1 MKVMEVLQIPRCRST
16 KILHHED
23 FAARH
28 TRSQCPGVETY
39 RKFQLIR
46 ILRLCGHSH
55 HQNTAMWN
63 PASSSLTRFDR
74 FAQLLVSYY
83 IFLILF
89 ARRYRRDFVLHQIP
103 QLAFPQGMDSDTAA
117 YAMPTHVVSS
127 VLCLEAEK
135 GAARKRTSHMAMA
148 WNSGNRHRHSLLYMY
163 IIILYYIYIWIEHLF
178 DIQHMSE
185 EGKKH
190 VRGSHS
196 FTS

>member
-1 MKVMEVLQIPRCRST
+1 MKVQIPRCRST

-46 ILRLCGHSH
+46 ILCLCGHSH

-74 FAQLLVSYY
+74 FAQVLVSYF
-83 IFLILF
+83 IFSILF

-103 QLAFPQGMDSDTAA
+103 QLAFPQAWTQLQPLTRCQPMWCPLYCASKRRKVW
-117 YAMPTHVVSS
+117 P
-127 VLCLEAEK
+127 EK
-135 GAARKRTSHMAMA
+135 GLHTWRWRETLEIVIDIHCYICIF
-148 WNSGNRHRHSLLYMY
+148 LYY
-163 IIILYYIYIWIEHLF
+163 IYIYIWIEHLF

-185 EGKKH
+185 EGKTH
-190 VRGSHS
+190 VRGSPS